1 MQCLATGLDEDYRK
15 PKNMTDQIVRTL
27 DDEEITPADRLRL
40 VALYVLFKNGILP
53 ADLQKLLFH
62 AQLPPTDESPDSS
75 KRKETL
81 RHRFSR
87 LSQPR
92 HQMLR
97 ITACPGS
104 IPRCRIC

>member
-1 MQCLATGLDEDYRK
+1 
-15 PKNMTDQIVRTL
+15 MTDQIVRTL
-27 DDEEITPADRLRL
+27 DDEEITPAAGYDLSRYTFSLRMGS
-40 VALYVLFKNGILP
+40 Y
-53 ADLQKLLFH
+53 Q
-62 AQLPPTDESPDSS
+62 PTSRSSSSTHSCRPLTAKSFATLTSLERESPDSS